1 MKIEDF
7 KKNFTSQIPNKSKRS
22 KLNRLT
28 DENDLLIKNLK
39 KPGGLFKAA

>member
-7 KKNFTSQIPNKSKRS
+7 KKNFTSQIPKKSKRS

-39 KPGGLFKAA
+39 KPGALFRAS